1 MGQESAEIR
10 TAQPLLQPGRF
21 LPPTLPG
28 AANRKSS
35 LSGHDRAHTGTHP
48 MTLQFSLTNTAAT
61 AVDSPCIVVG
71 VYEQAVLGN
80 AAEAV
85 DRATGGLIRQQL
97 ESGDISGK
105 AGSTS
110 VLFAPPG
117 IAAKRVMVVGLGA
130 QKSFDGARFQKIH
143 IEAARALGRLPL
155 NAAVSYLTDVDV
167 PGRDAAWRVRVAAL
181 ASDFAAYRYT
191 ATFKP
196 RDKAKPAEL
205 ATPAFAAGDEAHA
218 ALEQAT
224 AIAEG
229 VRFARE
235 LANLPPNICNPAYIA
250 AQAQAFADLHDKVN
264 CQVLDEAQMAELGFG
279 SLLAVARGS
288 ANKPRLIA
296 LEYKGGDPDDK
307 PYALVGKGV
316 TFDSGGLSLKPG
328 PGMEDMKFDMG
339 GAAGVMGAF
348 VAAVKM
354 GLKRNL
360 VCVVPS
366 VENMPGGDSYRPS
379 DVLTSLSGLTIEVLN
394 TDAEG
399 RLILCDALTWT
410 AKTYQPHTIVDAAT
424 LTGACV
430 VALGKH
436 ASGLMSKHDDL
447 AAELLAAGEETLD
460 RAWRLPLWDDYQVQL
475 ESGFAD
481 VANIGGKTA
490 GAITAGCFLSRFTDG
505 QRWAHLD
512 IAGTAWE
519 DGRKGLATG
528 RPVALLAQWLLDR
541 E

>member
-1 MGQESAEIR
+1 
-10 TAQPLLQPGRF
+10 
-21 LPPTLPG
+21 
-28 AANRKSS
+28 
-35 LSGHDRAHTGTHP
+35 
-48 MTLQFSLTNTAAT
+48 MTLQFSLGTAAPAT
-61 AVDSPCIVVG
+61 VDSACVLVG
-71 VYEQAVLGN
+71 VYEQGVLTS
-80 AAEAV
+80 AAAQL
-85 DRATGGLIRQQL
+85 DSAAGGAIKRQV

-105 AGSTS
+105 AGSTT
-110 VLFAPPG
+110 VLFAPAG
-117 IAAKRVMVVGLGA
+117 IAAQRVLVVGLGA
-130 QKSFDGARFQKIH
+130 QKSFDAARFQKVN
-143 IEAARALGRLPL
+143 IEATRALARLPVA
-155 NAAVSYLTDVDV
+155 NAVSCLTEVDV
-167 PGRDAAWRVRVAAL
+167 PGRDGAWRVRTAAL
-181 ASDFAAYRYT
+181 ACDHAAYRYT

-196 RDKAKPAEL
+196 RDKNKQPEL
-205 ATPAFAAGDEAHA
+205 AALTFAAGADAQGG
-218 ALEQAT
+218 LDQAV

-250 AQAQAFADLHDKVN
+250 AQAQAFADAQDKVS
-264 CQVLDEAQMAELGFG
+264 CTVLDEAGMEKLGFG

-288 ANKPRLIA
+288 VNKPRLIA
-296 LEYKGGDPDDK
+296 LEYKGGNEGDK

-316 TFDSGGLSLKPG
+316 TFDSGGISLKPG
-328 PGMEDMKFDMG
+328 AGMEEMKFDMG
-339 GAAGVMGAF
+339 GAAGVLGAF

-354 GLKRNL
+354 GLKLNL
-360 VCVVPS
+360 VCVVPA
-366 VENMPGGDSYRPS
+366 VENMPDGDSYRPS

-399 RLILCDALTWT
+399 RLILCDALTYT
-410 AKTYQPHTIVDAAT
+410 AQTYQPQALIDAAT

-430 VALGKH
+430 IALGKH

-475 ESGFAD
+475 DSGFAD
-481 VANIGGKTA
+481 VANIGGKSA

-519 DGRKGLATG
+519 EGRKGMATG
-528 RPVALLAQWLLDR
+528 RPVALLAQWLIDR
-541 E
+541 SEK

>member
-1 MGQESAEIR
+1 
-10 TAQPLLQPGRF
+10 
-21 LPPTLPG
+21 
-28 AANRKSS
+28 
-35 LSGHDRAHTGTHP
+35 
-48 MTLQFSLTNTAAT
+48 MTLQFSLGTIAPES
-61 AVDSPCIVVG
+61 VDSACIVVG
-71 VYEQAVLGN
+71 VYEQGVLSS
-80 AAEAV
+80 AAERV
-85 DRATGGLIRQQL
+85 DRATDGLIKRQL
-97 ESGDISGK
+97 ESGDITGK
-105 AGSTS
+105 AGSSS
-110 VLFAPPG
+110 VLFAPSG
-117 IAAKRVMVVGLGA
+117 VSAKRLLVVGLGT
-130 QKSFDGARFQKIH
+130 QKSFDGARFQKVNH
-143 IEAARALGRLPL
+143 EAARALGRLPVTE
-155 NAAVSYLTDVDV
+155 AVSYLTEVDV
-167 PGRDAAWRVRVAAL
+167 PGRDLCWRVRVAAL
-181 ASDFAAYRYT
+181 ATDFAAYRYT

-196 RDKAKPAEL
+196 RDKAKPPEL
-205 ATPAFAAGDEAHA
+205 ATIAFAGGADEQVS
-218 ALEQAT
+218 LDQAS
-224 AIAEG
+224 AIAQG

-235 LANLPPNICNPAYIA
+235 LANLPPNICNPVYIA
-250 AQAQAFADLHDKVN
+250 EQAKGFADNHDKVS
-264 CQVLDEAQMAELGFG
+264 CSVLDELEMAKLGFG

-288 ANKPRLIA
+288 TNKPRLIA
-296 LEYKGGDPDDK
+296 LEYKGGNEGDK
-307 PYALVGKGV
+307 PYAFVGKGV
-316 TFDSGGLSLKPG
+316 TFDAGGISLKPG

-339 GAAGVMGAF
+339 GAAGVLGAF
-348 VAAVKM
+348 VAAVEM
-354 GLKRNL
+354 GLKLNL

-366 VENMPGGDSYRPS
+366 VENMPDGDAYRPS

-410 AKTYQPHTIVDAAT
+410 ARTFQPHTIIDAAT

-447 AAELLAAGEETLD
+447 ATELLAAGEETLD
-460 RAWRLPLWDDYQVQL
+460 RAWRLPLWDEYQAQL

-528 RPVALLAQWLLDR
+528 RPVTLLAQWLLDR